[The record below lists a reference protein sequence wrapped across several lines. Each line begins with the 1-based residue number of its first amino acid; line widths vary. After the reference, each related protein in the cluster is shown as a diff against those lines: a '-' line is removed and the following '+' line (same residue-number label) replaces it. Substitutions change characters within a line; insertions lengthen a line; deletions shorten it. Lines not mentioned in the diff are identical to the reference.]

1 MIFSIVSL
9 LIHAAWIEFFETCF
23 VVNTNFYVL
32 RTSNS
37 HSLQHRD
44 LFFQCA
50 AHTKMIVTSLGPDR
64 AIKGKLQKGL
74 KYYYQS

>member
-32 RTSNS
+32 KCR
-37 HSLQHRD
+37 
-44 LFFQCA
+44 
-50 AHTKMIVTSLGPDR
+50 
-64 AIKGKLQKGL
+64 
-74 KYYYQS
+74 